1 MAANEKDTKT
11 GIIQKIIENDNY
23 RKIAVVVGILGIAL
37 IFLSSFLSGDPKTET
52 EATAAEEENATVEDY
67 AKELEAKLS
76 AIVDTITGQSGAQV
90 MVTMERSSELVYAT
104 EEKKSTQSSGEE
116 RSDDTETS
124 YIIVKKADGSQEALA
139 VTRLEPTVKG
149 VGVVCPRGDET
160 LIQQSIIDALTTVL
174 NISSARVC
182 VLSAN

>member
-1 MAANEKDTKT
+1 MAQEHKTKDWFKRVVDNEKWRKW
-11 GIIQKIIENDNY
+11 IILFGL
-23 RKIAVVVGILGIAL
+23 VGIAL

-52 EATAAEEENATVEDY
+52 EATATEEENATAEDY

-149 VGVVCPRGDET
+149 VVVVCPRGDET